1 MKTGKKRRWQFA
13 GRFWRNAFGWCP
25 QPAILRVSEAVS
37 EIKRAAWRDPVLGAE
52 GAVLF
57 LEKVSVKQV

>member
-1 MKTGKKRRWQFA
+1 MAICGQVLAQRVWLVS
-13 GRFWRNAFGWCP
+13 